1 MRHSLAVFLLLT
13 LTACSIFD
21 VPQDPYSS
29 IKKVPVKELYEQGKD
44 ELDGGGYEQAI
55 KIFDALQSRFPYGR
69 YAQQALLETAYAY
82 HRQGEAESAI
92 SAAERFIKQYPHN
105 AHVDYAYYLKGLA
118 NFNGELGIL
127 KTLGGQDP
135 TERDPKAAQDSFA
148 AFKDLVLRFPDSK
161 YAPDSRL
168 RMQYLAN
175 ALAKH
180 ELHVASYYLRRGAY
194 IAAVNRAQDILSQHP
209 NSPSTRD
216 ALAIMV
222 KAYDAMGMTDLRDD
236 ARRVLAKNSD
246 APSAEAPP
254 EKSWWRIWG
263 GNSDTPA
270 PSASPSPAPAPSED
284 QSGKSWWQIW
294 K

>member
-13 LTACSIFD
+13 LTACGIFD
-21 VPQDPYSS
+21 APQDPYAS
-29 IKKVPVKELYEQGKD
+29 IKKLPVKELYEQGKE
-44 ELDGGGYEQAI
+44 ELDAGGYEQAI

-82 HRQGEAESAI
+82 YRQGEAVSAI
-92 SAAERFIKQYPHN
+92 SAAERFIKQYPNN
-105 AHVDYAYYLKGLA
+105 AYVDYAYYLKGLA

-127 KTLGGQDP
+127 KVLGGQDP
-135 TERDPKAAQDSFA
+135 TERDPKAAQDSFV
-148 AFKDLVLRFPDSK
+148 AFKDLVMRFPDSK

-168 RMQYLAN
+168 RMQYLSN
-175 ALAKH
+175 ALAKY
-180 ELHVASYYLRRGAY
+180 ELHVAGYYLRRGAY
-194 IAAVNRAQDILSQHP
+194 IAAVNRAQDVLSQYP

-222 KAYDAMGMTDLRDD
+222 RAYDAMGMTDLRDD

-246 APSAEAPP
+246 VPTEVKP

-270 PSASPSPAPAPSED
+270 PSAAPAED